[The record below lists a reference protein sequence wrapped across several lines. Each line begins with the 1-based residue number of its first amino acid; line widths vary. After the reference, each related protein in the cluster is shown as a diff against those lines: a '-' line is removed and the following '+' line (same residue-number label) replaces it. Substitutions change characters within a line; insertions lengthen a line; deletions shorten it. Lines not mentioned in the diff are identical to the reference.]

1 MYLTDLHVLLLLFC
15 SESKRGQFETEGSFK
30 EAANYHETTERP
42 TPDED
47 IKRDIFDM
55 RSKAKGLQSEM
66 SRAPPEHDLDIN
78 PQPRVEC

>member
-1 MYLTDLHVLLLLFC
+1 MYCCCSFVL
-15 SESKRGQFETEGSFK
+15 SKRGQFETEGSFK